1 MAEGVLYV
9 KAKVSTSAILG
20 ERRANVARV
29 TEGLIFDTISIGI
42 PDLDACVAA

>member
-20 ERRANVARV
+20 ELRANVAKV
-29 TEGLIFDTISIGI
+29 TEGLIFDGLGQILRGSSLF
-42 PDLDACVAA
+42 DV